1 MPRYFF
7 HVVDGSFMPDHEG
20 MECASLSEAKSAA
33 VRAAGEMLHDQ
44 GIDLW
49 RTGHWD
55 MFVCDAGNNTRLKL
69 SLSAELLT
77 HEPDQ

>member
-7 HVVDGSFMPDHEG
+7 HVVNGKFMPDSNG
-20 MECASLSEAKSAA
+20 LECASPEEVKATA

-49 RTGHWD
+49 RTGRWD
-55 MFVCDAGNNTRLKL
+55 MYVCDDRNRTCLKL
-69 SLSAELLT
+69 SFSAELLT
-77 HEPDQ
+77 HDDIQ